1 MGLSSVTMAGFG
13 LPNFSQLTEAFQKAQ
28 QIQKDAVRLQ
38 EELDALVLEGF
49 SSDRRARVT
58 ISGSQ
63 FPKGVFLDPSL
74 LAEGTQVVETAVL
87 EALQAA
93 HQRSTETMKARMEE
107 LTGGLGNLNMP
118 NLLGG

>member
-1 MGLSSVTMAGFG
+1 MMAGFG

-49 SSDRRARVT
+49 SEDRRARVT
-58 ISGSQ
+58 ISGNQ
-63 FPKGVFLDPSL
+63 VPQGVFLDPSL
-74 LAEGTQVVETAVL
+74 LAEEPQVVETTVL

-93 HQRSTETMKARMEE
+93 HQRSTETMKDRMEE
-107 LTGGLGNLNMP
+107 LTGGLGDLNMP
-118 NLLGG
+118 NLLGGG